1 MAPATRGLDAA
12 IVGDSS
18 VASCRAHCATVAI
31 ALNPVHRSRYPAPN
45 NIAGGR
51 RRRSDRGA
59 FAARSST
66 GVTDGAIMPT
76 IITVHITN
84 VSTRSVRVHGVF
96 VAIPIAA
103 IIVSS
108 AAAADI

>member
-1 MAPATRGLDAA
+1 MTRG
-12 IVGDSS
+12 
-18 VASCRAHCATVAI
+18 
-31 ALNPVHRSRYPAPN
+31 
-45 NIAGGR
+45 
-51 RRRSDRGA
+51 SDRGA
-59 FAARSST
+59 FAASSRT

-84 VSTRSVRVHGVF
+84 VRRTSIRVHGVF
-96 VAIPIAA
+96 IAMPIAA